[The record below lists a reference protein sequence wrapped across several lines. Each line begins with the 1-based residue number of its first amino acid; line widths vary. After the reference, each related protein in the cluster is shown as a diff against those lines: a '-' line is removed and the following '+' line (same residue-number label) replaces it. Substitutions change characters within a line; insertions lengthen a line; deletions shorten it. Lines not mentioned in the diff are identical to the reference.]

1 MPQEMK
7 KRLVNTPAG
16 AGGEDGEG
24 RGTHREKKERVCSA
38 TCMVRGGGEG
48 GGKRKERM
56 RRAGGKKGAD
66 AACASKREHGGA
78 VTTFEWRCERPD
90 GRARWRDDGRERRRS
105 ADTADLF
112 WAVASNTVR
121 APRRHLSTLLEGFVI
136 ACMCNPS
143 GPERS

>member
-48 GGKRKERM
+48 GGKRKGRMRRAGAQKEGGGGEKKGRM

-78 VTTFEWRCERPD
+78 VKTIEWRCERSD
-90 GRARWRDDGRERRRS
+90 GRARLE
-105 ADTADLF
+105 
-112 WAVASNTVR
+112 VR
-121 APRRHLSTLLEGFVI
+121 CL
-136 ACMCNPS
+136 
-143 GPERS
+143 PE